1 MKNLLLFGFIF
12 LQGFV
17 SLNAQD
23 QKTTAPAA
31 PGINDQEVRKITET
45 LTAKYSLDAD
55 QAKQMYTI
63 QARKARNM
71 AQIAAFQD
79 SNPALYRS
87 KVSNIQT
94 GTLANIRRIL
104 HTKEQVALYQ
114 KTQAELRTLRNQK
127 QKEMV
132 AKKASKEAI
141 ETALLELYAE

>member
-1 MKNLLLFGFIF
+1 MKNLLLFGIIL
-12 LQGFV
+12 LQSIV

-31 PGINDQEVRKITET
+31 PDFNDQEVRKITEQLST
-45 LTAKYSLDAD
+45 KYNLSAD
-55 QAKQMYTI
+55 QAKQMYTV

-71 AQIAAFQD
+71 AQIAAFKD
-79 SNPALYRS
+79 SDPALFRA
-87 KVSNIQT
+87 KMANIQK

-104 HTKEQVALYQ
+104 NNKEQVDLYQ
-114 KTQAELRTLRNQK
+114 KTQAEMRVLRNQK

-141 ETALLELYAE
+141 ETALLDIYAE